1 MKYHETHH
9 AVSHHHM
16 IVTIQKATLL
26 TGKSRSTIE
35 RHIRFGKL
43 SRSGDGIDTSE
54 LLRVYGA
61 FIKDSDTSHDTSK
74 NNTVTHHEAWLMQ
87 QIDDLKREHNEYK
100 AESFKRE
107 EWLRSEMQ
115 RLNLLLLTHQKNEVT
130 VAPTSTANKKTNLL
144 FAKIFKGFK

>member
-1 MKYHETHH
+1 
-9 AVSHHHM
+9 M

-35 RHIRFGKL
+35 RHIKQGRL
-43 SRSGDGIDTSE
+43 SRSGEGIDTSE

-61 FIKDSDTSHDTSK
+61 FIKDGDTSNDASDNVSMTQR
-74 NNTVTHHEAWLMQ
+74 EQWLMR
-87 QIDDLKREHNEYK
+87 QIEDLKHQHKEYK
-100 AESFKRE
+100 NESLKRE

-115 RLNLLLLTHQKNEVT
+115 KLNLLLLTHQKNEVT